1 MKIVAIA
8 DSDSYVKWGAALVA
22 TLPTDWT
29 REILVVTTPLAVSD
43 GQLAT
48 ALGDSRVDGV
58 RRVEY
63 RDLRVALDESRPDA
77 VLVAALGPLALVLI
91 RVVAALVPRPVVVS
105 GMPGI
110 TIPTSSKALRYRRQ
124 ADLLVVHSHT
134 EADGFRELIRE
145 RGTHLRVGLASLPFA
160 VSRAATGTDLVF
172 ATQSIVPRERED
184 RVRVAA
190 ALREAAL
197 ADPSR
202 RVVIKT
208 RAAKGEQQTHVEDHD
223 IADLVAELGPMPA
236 NLVVS
241 TAPMDAAL
249 DTAEGLVT
257 VSSTAIIEAVA
268 RGIPVIAI
276 DDFGVSRRLIN
287 EVFEGSG
294 LFGDL
299 SSVVRR
305 EFRHPKPAWLD
316 ANYLH
321 DPADNDWIAQLLALA
336 AEREAGTLPP
346 RAAAVPLGGQLR
358 EAWDRKLALGHH
370 DRSVLGRF
378 ALVIGVPARGVVRA
392 ARRVRSRLRR
402 REDVA
407 GEVAADVVG

>member
-22 TLPTDWT
+22 TLPEGWT

-63 RDLRVALDESRPDA
+63 RDLRTTLDELRPDA
-77 VLVAALGPLALVLI
+77 VLVAALGPLAMVLI
-91 RVVAALVPRPVVVS
+91 RVVAALVPRPVVIS

-134 EADGFRELIRE
+134 EASGFREMIRE

-160 VSRAATGTDLVF
+160 VSRPAHGTDLVF
-172 ATQSIVPRERED
+172 ATQSIVPRPHED
-184 RVRVAA
+184 RMRIAL
-190 ALREAAL
+190 ALRDAAL
-197 ADPSR
+197 ADPTR

-223 IADLVAELGPMPA
+223 IADLVRELGPMPA

-241 TAPMDAAL
+241 TAPMDEAL

-257 VSSTAIIEAVA
+257 VSSTAIIEAVS

-287 EVFEGSG
+287 QVLEGSG

-299 SSVVRR
+299 DAVVRR
-305 EFRHPKPAWLD
+305 EFRHPEPSWLD

-321 DPADNDWIAQLLALA
+321 DPADNDWIAQLGSLIDARA
-336 AEREAGTLPP
+336 AGTLPD
-346 RAAAVPLGGQLR
+346 RAAAVPLGGRLR
-358 EAWDRKLALGHH
+358 EAWDRKLALGAY
-370 DRSVLGRF
+370 DRSALGTV

-392 ARRVRSRLRR
+392 SRRVRARLRHR
-402 REDVA
+402 HAETGVVA
-407 GEVAADVVG
+407 P

>member
-22 TLPTDWT
+22 TLPADWT

-58 RRVEY
+58 RRVAY
-63 RDLRVALDESRPDA
+63 ADLRQVLDELQPDA

-91 RVVAALVPRPVVVS
+91 RVVASLAPRPVVVS

-110 TIPTSSKALRYRRQ
+110 TIPASSKALRYRRQ

-134 EADGFRELIRE
+134 EAGGFRELIRE

-160 VSRAATGTDLVF
+160 VSRPAEGTDLVF
-172 ATQSIVPRERED
+172 ATQSIVPRDRDD
-184 RVRVAA
+184 RVRVAV
-190 ALREAAL
+190 ALRDAAL
-197 ADPSR
+197 ADPMR

-208 RAAKGEQQTHVEDHD
+208 RALKGEQQTHVEDHD
-223 IADLVAELGPMPA
+223 IADLVTELGPTPA

-268 RGIPVIAI
+268 RGVPVIAI

-287 EVFEGSG
+287 QVLEGSG
-294 LFGDL
+294 LLGDL
-299 SSVVRR
+299 GSVVRR
-305 EFRHPKPAWLD
+305 EFRHPEPAWLD

-321 DPADNDWIAQLLALA
+321 DPLDNDWIAQLTSLVAD
-336 AEREAGTLPP
+336 REAGILPD
-346 RAAAVPLGGQLR
+346 RAAAVPLGGRLR
-358 EAWDRKLALGHH
+358 EAWDRKLALGAH
-370 DRSVLGRF
+370 DRSALGRV
-378 ALVIGVPARGVVRA
+378 ALVIGVPARKAVRA
-392 ARRVRSRLRR
+392 GRRVRSRLRR
-402 REDVA
+402 RDTV
-407 GEVAADVVG
+407 VADVVG